1 MDWHRCQTCEMS
13 HPWRVPEEKP
23 CPNAAIVARTG
34 LKGLEAL
41 KASGLFDRFDKPTAV
56 NSSTPVN
63 KAPVNIEPVNAGLRT
78 VRKMRIVPTVEAA
91 RQR

>member
-1 MDWHRCQTCEMS
+1 MLGSFDWHRCQTCEMS

-41 KASGLFDRFDKPTAV
+41 KASGLFDRFDKPAGRMSSKAV
-56 NSSTPVN
+56 D
-63 KAPVNIEPVNAGLRT
+63 
-78 VRKMRIVPTVEAA
+78 IVPPVDTLEDKLVDMSSPLS
-91 RQR
+91 

>member
-34 LKGLEAL
+34 LKGLEGACL
-41 KASGLFDRFDKPTAV
+41 GHWPILT
-56 NSSTPVN
+56 
-63 KAPVNIEPVNAGLRT
+63 IC
-78 VRKMRIVPTVEAA
+78 
-91 RQR
+91 